1 MGMLIP
7 CFICHI
13 VYLYRIEKSNIAGY
27 NCSDSIT
34 NELIRKGTEDNSKM
48 IIYIKINIFLDVFQ
62 IAFNCFVILIGLCLM
77 VYDKLKGN
85 YDEKLKEVD
94 QSQDE
99 CNEKNDTNQNSEE
112 NNLEIPINSNNIHL
126 LTKLIYYYI
135 DL

>member
-1 MGMLIP
+1 MLIP

-48 IIYIKINIFLDVFQ
+48 IIYIKINLYLDVFQ
-62 IAFNCFVILIGLCLM
+62 IALNCLVILIGLCLM

-112 NNLEIPINSNNIHL
+112 NNLEIPINSIN
-126 LTKLIYYYI
+126 YPSS
-135 DL
+135 D

>member
-1 MGMLIP
+1 MLIP

-48 IIYIKINIFLDVFQ
+48 IIYIKINLYLDVFQ
-62 IAFNCFVILIGLCLM
+62 ITLNCLVILIGLCLM

-85 YDEKLKEVD
+85 YDEKLKELD

-99 CNEKNDTNQNSEE
+99 CNEKNDTNQNSDE
-112 NNLEIPINSNNIHL
+112 NNLEIPINSIN
-126 LTKLIYYYI
+126 YPSSE
-135 DL
+135 

>member
-1 MGMLIP
+1 MLIP

-34 NELIRKGTEDNSKM
+34 NELIRKGTEDNSKI
-48 IIYIKINIFLDVFQ
+48 IIYIKINLYLDVFQ
-62 IAFNCFVILIGLCLM
+62 IALNCLVILIGLCFM

-99 CNEKNDTNQNSEE
+99 CNEKNDTNQNSDE
-112 NNLEIPINSNNIHL
+112 NNLEIPINSIN
-126 LTKLIYYYI
+126 YPSSE
-135 DL
+135 

>member
-1 MGMLIP
+1 MIIP

-48 IIYIKINIFLDVFQ
+48 IIYIKINLYLDVFQ
-62 IAFNCFVILIGLCLM
+62 IALNCLVILIGLCLM

-112 NNLEIPINSNNIHL
+112 NNLEIPINSIN
-126 LTKLIYYYI
+126 YSSS
-135 DL
+135 D

>member
-1 MGMLIP
+1 MLIP

-34 NELIRKGTEDNSKM
+34 NELIRKGTEDNSKI
-48 IIYIKINIFLDVFQ
+48 IIYIKINLYLDVFQ
-62 IAFNCFVILIGLCLM
+62 ITLNCLVILIGLCLM

-99 CNEKNDTNQNSEE
+99 CNKKNDTNQNSEE
-112 NNLEIPINSNNIHL
+112 NNLEIPINSIN
-126 LTKLIYYYI
+126 YPSS
-135 DL
+135 D

>member
-1 MGMLIP
+1 MLIP

-48 IIYIKINIFLDVFQ
+48 IIYIKINLYLDVFQ
-62 IAFNCFVILIGLCLM
+62 ITLNCLVILIGLCLM

-99 CNEKNDTNQNSEE
+99 CNEKNDTNQNSDE
-112 NNLEIPINSNNIHL
+112 NNLEIPINSIN
-126 LTKLIYYYI
+126 YPSS
-135 DL
+135 D

>member
-1 MGMLIP
+1 MLIP

-34 NELIRKGTEDNSKM
+34 NELIRKGTEDNSKI
-48 IIYIKINIFLDVFQ
+48 IIYIKINLYLDVFQ
-62 IAFNCFVILIGLCLM
+62 ITLNCLVILIGLCLM

-99 CNEKNDTNQNSEE
+99 CNEKNDTNQNSDE
-112 NNLEIPINSNNIHL
+112 NNLEIPINSIN
-126 LTKLIYYYI
+126 YPSS
-135 DL
+135 D

>member
-1 MGMLIP
+1 MLIP

-34 NELIRKGTEDNSKM
+34 NELIRKGTEDNSEM

-62 IAFNCFVILIGLCLM
+62 IALNCFVILIGLCLM

-112 NNLEIPINSNNIHL
+112 NNLEIPINSIN
-126 LTKLIYYYI
+126 YPSS
-135 DL
+135 D